1 MTPPSSE
8 PADITA
14 QQALL
19 SQQCS
24 NALQPAV
31 QGSNF
36 TAQPL
41 QLSLPD
47 QVAIRPQLQMIQC
60 RVPAVRE
67 MLQQPL
73 APQGALRMQQIHSA
87 VMQTPAVPLEL
98 YSIQQQLAQH
108 HVLAQQPQSAVPNML
123 FSIQQ
128 HLGQQHLVQQLLMQ
142 QVSAMQRPA
151 LQQLDQQQLPL
162 QQVSTRQHA
171 PAVAPNAS
179 RRQQVVQR
187 VPPVLPGTV
196 YNICLQ
202 TNCLSI
208 CLTDDVVCRQGP
220 EPFLAGEAFH
230 LCSHL

>member
-1 MTPPSSE
+1 MQDSSHNAAAICTMTSSSSE

-19 SQQCS
+19 FDLQSS

-47 QVAIRPQLQMIQC
+47 QVAIRPQLQMIQSQ
-60 RVPAVRE
+60 VPAVRE

-73 APQGALRMQQIHSA
+73 AQQGALSMQQIHSA

-98 YSIQQQLAQH
+98 YSIHQQLAQH
-108 HVLAQQPQSAVPNML
+108 YVLAQQPQSAVPDML
-123 FSIQQ
+123 FGIQQ

-151 LQQLDQQQLPL
+151 LRQLDQQQLPL
-162 QQVSTRQHA
+162 QQASTRQHA
-171 PAVAPNAS
+171 PAVAPTAS
-179 RRQQVVQR
+179 RRQQRRSSRSKGIVGAPR
-187 VPPVLPGTV
+187 GR
-196 YNICLQ
+196 Y
-202 TNCLSI
+202 
-208 CLTDDVVCRQGP
+208 
-220 EPFLAGEAFH
+220 AGNEWV
-230 LCSHL
+230 